1 MNLKEMF
8 TPTPKDEVT
17 EVKQEQPKEEKREY
31 AKDQGERVSK
41 PGERYTENELMVRLK
56 FFIGCC
62 LAFTLIGIVFTV
74 LYSIMFVTQPLNAI
88 SPIDQKFFELIIPV
102 ATFLCGT
109 LSGIMLA
116 GSGKEAAMAG
126 AKAAGMNGNG
136 NGNGYGS
143 YGMQQPSQYG
153 MQSRPM
159 QSHMHS
165 GMNSMGMQQPSM
177 NRPMHSPMTMQQPM
191 MQQSFG
197 NDMDDDYGL
206 MPGQSPK
213 MHD

>member
-1 MNLKEMF
+1 MSLKELF
-8 TPTPKDEVT
+8 TPTPKEDVKTE
-17 EVKQEQPKEEKREY
+17 EVKMEEKKPETHHHDRAE
-31 AKDQGERVSK
+31 KVSK

-116 GSGKEAAMAG
+116 GTGKEAAMAG
-126 AKAAGMNGNG
+126 AKAAGMNNG
-136 NGNGYGS
+136 NGFNGGYNPPPAPMPMQSS
-143 YGMQQPSQYG
+143 YMQHRPMQQP
-153 MQSRPM
+153 
-159 QSHMHS
+159 
-165 GMNSMGMQQPSM
+165 MNMGMQQPMQRPMQSM
-177 NRPMHSPMTMQQPM
+177 NIGMQQPM

>member
-8 TPTPKDEVT
+8 TPTPKEEV
-17 EVKQEQPKEEKREY
+17 VKVEEKKVEEEKHQDK
-31 AKDQGERVSK
+31 AERVSK

-116 GSGKEAAMAG
+116 GTGKEAAMAG
-126 AKAAGMNGNG
+126 AKAASMNNGNG
-136 NGNGYGS
+136 NGNGY
-143 YGMQQPSQYG
+143 MQPQIG
-153 MQSRPM
+153 AFRPM
-159 QSHMHS
+159 QQNLGGYS
-165 GMNSMGMQQPSM
+165 SMSIPSR
-177 NRPMHSPMTMQQPM
+177 NQQPM
-191 MQQSFG
+191 MQS
-197 NDMDDDYGL
+197 MDDLDL
-206 MPGQSPK
+206 IPGQSPK

>member
-1 MNLKEMF
+1 MNLKELF
-8 TPTPKDEVT
+8 TPTPK
-17 EVKQEQPKEEKREY
+17 EVKVEEVKMEEKKEERHQDRAEK
-31 AKDQGERVSK
+31 VSK

-116 GSGKEAAMAG
+116 GTGKEAAMAG
-126 AKAAGMNGNG
+126 AKAAGMNNG
-136 NGNGYGS
+136 NGF
-143 YGMQQPSQYG
+143 GMQQPSYNQSMP
-153 MQSRPM
+153 MQHRPM
-159 QSHMHS
+159 QP
-165 GMNSMGMQQPSM
+165 MQQPSFGGG
-177 NRPMHSPMTMQQPM
+177 MQSSFQAPQPM
-191 MQQSFG
+191 QSSFG
-197 NDMDDDYGL
+197 NQMPMGNMSMMDDDLGL
-206 MPGQSPK
+206 IPGQSPK